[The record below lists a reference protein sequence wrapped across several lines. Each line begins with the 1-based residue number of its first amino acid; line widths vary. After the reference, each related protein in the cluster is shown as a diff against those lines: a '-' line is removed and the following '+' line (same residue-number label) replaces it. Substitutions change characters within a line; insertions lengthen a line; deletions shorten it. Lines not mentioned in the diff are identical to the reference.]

1 MLEYGLLSVFLNEI
15 AGENICRL
23 WNALQRAPLHLLCV
37 LARNKNVTRGCSEN
51 HVKKNNNFE
60 RANPSK
66 MKPKER
72 IIRRVS
78 VHIRRAAST
87 LTTCAL
93 LLLVSLLHAQ
103 RDTLT
108 ITTFNCE
115 FLNER
120 KVHIKFD
127 ENNPGREWEDADFRH
142 QRFVEASAAVA
153 DFLATFDSDVLVL
166 TEVGN
171 QSEMKLLQQQ
181 LKDRGQNY
189 PYLRVCE
196 SADRGTGQYV
206 AILSR
211 LEITEAV
218 LRIPGRE
225 FYIAEEDDPAEE
237 IKDTGISKGMRVV
250 VKSKGREFIIYGA
263 HLISERLGPE
273 DDFKRLA
280 QASILRRHM
289 LDDLQHGKYIIIA
302 GDFNDHRGQP
312 PLRRLRGLDDIF
324 EDFIQTGYTRYF
336 DKDKYDTRW
345 TYQYMGERQQIDH
358 ILVSLSL
365 KEACLQRKGIRTWT
379 TAPEPAAR
387 RINNRTVRVSDH
399 RALTVQLIVR

>member
-1 MLEYGLLSVFLNEI
+1 MQALKRLL
-15 AGENICRL
+15 
-23 WNALQRAPLHLLCV
+23 
-37 LARNKNVTRGCSEN
+37 
-51 HVKKNNNFE
+51 
-60 RANPSK
+60 
-66 MKPKER
+66 
-72 IIRRVS
+72 
-78 VHIRRAAST
+78 
-87 LTTCAL
+87 AL
-93 LLLVSLLHAQ
+93 LLLGLSLAVQAQ

-127 ENNPGREWEDADFRH
+127 EEPPGSEWNDSDFRH

-166 TEVGN
+166 TEVGKR
-171 QSEMKLLQQQ
+171 EEVELLRQQ
-181 LKDRGQNY
+181 LEDRGQNY
-189 PYLRVCE
+189 PWLEVCK
-196 SADRGTGQYV
+196 SADRGTGQHV

-211 LEITEAV
+211 LKIKEAV
-218 LRIPGRE
+218 LEIPGRE

-237 IKDTGISKGMRVV
+237 IKDTGISKGMRVTV
-250 VKSKGREFIIYGA
+250 ESKGREFIIYGV

-289 LDDLQHGKYIIIA
+289 LNDLQNGKYIIVA

-312 PLRRLRGLDDIF
+312 PLRRVRGLDDIF

-345 TYQYMGERQQIDH
+345 TYTYMGERQQIDH

-365 KEACLQRKGIRTWT
+365 KEACLQRKGIRART
-379 TAPEPAAR
+379 TGPNPQAR
-387 RINNRTVRVSDH
+387 SINNRSVRISDH
-399 RALTVQLIVR
+399 RAFTVQLIVR

>member
-1 MLEYGLLSVFLNEI
+1 M
-15 AGENICRL
+15 
-23 WNALQRAPLHLLCV
+23 
-37 LARNKNVTRGCSEN
+37 
-51 HVKKNNNFE
+51 
-60 RANPSK
+60 
-66 MKPKER
+66 R
-72 IIRRVS
+72 IL
-78 VHIRRAAST
+78 T
-87 LTTCAL
+87 LIPL
-93 LLLVSLLHAQ
+93 LLLSMALPAQ

-127 ENNPGREWEDADFRH
+127 EEPPGPAWSDEDFRR
-142 QRFVEASAAVA
+142 QRFTEASAVVA
-153 DFLATFDSDVLVL
+153 DFLSTFNSDILVL
-166 TEVGN
+166 TEAGN
-171 QSEMKLLQQQ
+171 RSEVALLQQQ

-189 PYLRVCE
+189 PYWQVCK
-196 SADRGTGQYV
+196 SKDRGTGQHV
-206 AILSR
+206 AILSKWKIKEFV
-211 LEITEAV
+211 LE
-218 LRIPGRE
+218 IPGRE

-250 VKSKGREFIIYGA
+250 VQHKGREYIIYGV

-289 LDDLQHGKYIIIA
+289 LKDLQDGKFVIVA

-312 PLRRLRGLDDIF
+312 PVRRIRGLDDIF

-336 DKDKYDTRW
+336 AKDQYDTRW
-345 TYQYMGERQQIDH
+345 TYEYMGERQQIDH

-365 KEACLQRKGIRTWT
+365 KEACLQRKGIFAWT
-379 TAPEPAAR
+379 TGPSPAAR
-387 RINNRTVRVSDH
+387 KIDGRTVRVSDH
-399 RALTVQLIVR
+399 RALSVRLIIR

>member
-1 MLEYGLLSVFLNEI
+1 MRSLSLFFFLF
-15 AGENICRL
+15 L
-23 WNALQRAPLHLLCV
+23 
-37 LARNKNVTRGCSEN
+37 
-51 HVKKNNNFE
+51 
-60 RANPSK
+60 
-66 MKPKER
+66 
-72 IIRRVS
+72 
-78 VHIRRAAST
+78 
-87 LTTCAL
+87 AL
-93 LLLVSLLHAQ
+93 LLPAQ

-120 KVHIKFD
+120 KVHIKYD
-127 ENNPGREWEDADFRH
+127 LETPGSEWKNEDFRR
-142 QRFVEASAAVA
+142 QRFIEASAVVA
-153 DFLATFDSDVLVL
+153 DFLSTFDSDVLIL

-171 QSEMKLLQQQ
+171 RTEVELLQQQ

-189 PYLRVCE
+189 PFWKVCE
-196 SADRGTGQYV
+196 SKDRGTGQHV

-211 LEITEAV
+211 WKIKDAV
-218 LRIPGRE
+218 LSIPGRE

-237 IKDTGISKGMRVV
+237 IKDTGLSKAMRVV
-250 VKSKGREFIIYGA
+250 ITRNNREFIIYGA

-273 DDFKRLA
+273 DDYKRLA

-289 LDDLQHGKYIIIA
+289 LKDLQDGKFVIVA

-345 TYQYMGERQQIDH
+345 TYEYMGERQQIDH
-358 ILVSLSL
+358 ILISLSL
-365 KEACLQRKGIRTWT
+365 KEACLRGGIRAETR
-379 TAPEPAAR
+379 APSPSTR
-387 RINNRTVRVSDH
+387 LIDNRKVRVSDH
-399 RALTVQLIVR
+399 RALTVSLILR